1 MRLGDKKLICM
12 RRSRISKKSASAFF
26 FTLLVLF
33 IAFICVFY
41 FLKTIR
47 PVMTELAK
55 SKAGFNASKVINTSV
70 YEIFKND
77 PIKYSDIVY
86 LERDETGKICA
97 VQTDLAAL
105 NNLKS
110 VIALNIQQKIAE
122 LSRSELVVPLGSLTG
137 QQLFAGVG
145 PDIKI
150 KLLPFGDTFVDF
162 ISDFESVGVNQ
173 SRLSVSLKVKTQ
185 IGLLLPTVNT
195 AVKVEDTLPVFQ
207 TVVVGEVPESFFN
220 VPGSDNELLDKALD
234 LVP

>member
-12 RRSRISKKSASAFF
+12 RSRRINKKSVSAFLFTFLILF
-26 FTLLVLF
+26 F
-33 IAFICVFY
+33 IFICIFY
-41 FLKTIR
+41 FFKTLR

-55 SKAGFNASKVINTSV
+55 SKASFTASNLINTSV

-77 PIKYSDIVY
+77 PVKYSDIVY
-86 LERDETGKICA
+86 LERDESGKIRA
-97 VQTDLAAL
+97 VQTDLAGL

-110 VIALNIQQKIAE
+110 VVALSVQQKIAE
-122 LSRSELVVPLGSLTG
+122 LSRSELAIPLGSLTG
-137 QQLFAGVG
+137 QQLFAGMG

-150 KLLPFGDTFVDF
+150 KLMPYGDTFVDF
-162 ISDFESVGVNQ
+162 ISNFEAVGVNQ
-173 SRLSVSLKVKTQ
+173 SRLSVSLKIKTQ
-185 IGLLLPTVNT
+185 MALLIPTVNT
-195 AVKVEDTLPVFQ
+195 TCTVEDTLPVFQ